1 MDDLGSPGSY
11 LTLATGTRLYSSD
24 GRELGRVTHVL
35 AEPGVDIFDG
45 LVVHG
50 PGPLGGHRFV
60 DAADVEGVFERGV
73 VLKLDAEAAARRL
86 HDPSGEAIDPEGGP
100 RETLT
105 EELLL
110 KLHRARELISGRG

>member
-1 MDDLGSPGSY
+1 MDDLGPPGSY
-11 LTLATGTRLYSSD
+11 LTLAIGTRLYSSD

-45 LVVHG
+45 LVVQG

-86 HDPSGEAIDPEGGP
+86 HDPSGEAIDPRAVRGRPSRKSCCSSSTGP
-100 RETLT
+100 G
-105 EELLL
+105 
-110 KLHRARELISGRG
+110 S